1 MSRKTKAKPLTGQQL
16 ADMDAKHE
24 IKKAA
29 LIKERGVDPA
39 VTAAVTGPVIK
50 TTMEDL
56 MEACDFAQ
64 DVGERVGQMRGKVE
78 GFAAGIRAPRSAAEQ
93 RVLDQSPALARILQ
107 EVFVEAR
114 KAIGK
119 HPPQHSPHEGYA
131 VLQEEVDE
139 LWDEIKA
146 DRGRQ
151 GSARVEAIQAAA
163 MAIRYVL
170 DNDPH

>member
-1 MSRKTKAKPLTGQQL
+1 MSRKTTTRNVKPPLTGADL
-16 ADMDAKHE
+16 AKMDSE
-24 IKKAA
+24 YELKKAA
-29 LIKERGVDPA
+29 LIKDRGVTAP
-39 VTAAVTGPVIK
+39 VTPVIK
-50 TTMEDL
+50 TSMAEV

-64 DVGERVGQMRGKVE
+64 DVGVRIGRQQGLHE
-78 GFAAGIRAPRSAAEQ
+78 GMKAPRTAAEQ
-93 RVLDQSPALARILQ
+93 RVIDQTPALARILQ
-107 EVFVEAR
+107 EVFVESR

-119 HPPQHSPHEGYA
+119 HPAQHSPHEGYA

-151 GSARVEAIQAAA
+151 ASARTEAVQVAA
-163 MAIRYVL
+163 MAVRYIL